1 MSDKK
6 IDELSI
12 KEFYVSIKAILF
24 YSDIKFLMSY
34 SDDIRKIIKK
44 FLEYESTMSLDEINS
59 DIYMELLNN
68 GDESNW
74 IMAFEQLRQIYNKR
88 VNE

>member
-1 MSDKK
+1 MNDKK

-12 KEFYVSIKAILF
+12 KEFYVAIRAILF
-24 YSDIKFLMSY
+24 YHNIKFLMEH

-59 DIYMELLNN
+59 DIYMELLNS

-74 IMAFEQLRQIYNKR
+74 IIAFEQLRQIYNKR

>member
-12 KEFYVSIKAILF
+12 KEFYVTIRAILF
-24 YSDIKFLMSY
+24 YSDIKFLMGY
-34 SDDIRKIIKK
+34 IDDVRYIIER
-44 FLEYESTMSLDEINS
+44 FLKYESTMSLDEINS
-59 DIYMELLNN
+59 DIYMELLNS

-74 IMAFEQLRQIYNKR
+74 IIAFEQLRQIYNKR

>member
-12 KEFYVSIKAILF
+12 KEFYAAIRVILF
-24 YSDIKFLMSY
+24 YSNIKFLMEHI
-34 SDDIRKIIKK
+34 DDIRYIIER
-44 FLEYESTMSLDEINS
+44 FLKYESTMSLDEINS
-59 DIYMELLNN
+59 DIYMELLNS

-74 IMAFEQLRQIYNKR
+74 IIAFEQLRQIYNKR